1 MPPSQKVTPRTFY
14 LNEQHE
20 LLRGEK
26 EGGGAIAQY
35 HGINWASKGKAVADA
50 LVAVRASISQSKDP
64 LRDQHY
70 FVLAK
75 PVEAIQK
82 KSKSRKAVDG
92 IITEHVRFNESDSRI
107 FRRLGID
114 LIDTTSDGAAV
125 VHVRPERVEQLVAT
139 GNRLGEA
146 NQRE

>member
-1 MPPSQKVTPRTFY
+1 
-14 LNEQHE
+14 

-26 EGGGAIAQY
+26 EGGGGIAQY
-35 HGINWASKGKAVADA
+35 YGINWASKGKAVADA

-82 KSKSRKAVDG
+82 NSKNRNAVDG
-92 IITEHVRFNESDSRI
+92 IITEQCPIR
-107 FRRLGID
+107 
-114 LIDTTSDGAAV
+114 
-125 VHVRPERVEQLVAT
+125 
-139 GNRLGEA
+139 
-146 NQRE
+146 